1 MNGSLRSDFPFFS
14 SNPDIVYLDNAATS
28 QKPQPVIDSVV
39 KFMAEQNSNAGRSL
53 YPLSSAASRLLSE
66 SRSGVASFIN
76 ADTEEIIFTK
86 GCTEAL
92 NMVASSF
99 LRRGAK
105 GNIVISE
112 LEHSSNYAPWLDC
125 CRRSEIE
132 LRVAEV
138 DLDGSLNPKSVMR
151 LIDGETLAV
160 SVSGMSNVT
169 GFMPEISEICHYAKR
184 HGALSVIDAA
194 QLAAHKDI
202 DVREI
207 GCDFLCFSG
216 HKLYGPQGVG
226 VLYAEKDA
234 QPFLVPLELGGGA
247 VETDYSVRQGIP
259 GFEAGSPNTAGI
271 VGLNSAID
279 YRKRHNDEIKHVEEE
294 LSDYLF
300 SSLRKLS
307 FARVINRQPS
317 LIVSFIIRN
326 LGCYDVGTLL
336 ARRGICI
343 RTGSCCSYSLMRA
356 LNLEGVCRVSL
367 SFCNSEEEIDR
378 LVEELIWISTRYGEK
393 R

>member
-138 DLDGSLNPKSVMR
+138 DPDGSLNPKSVMR

-259 GFEAGSPNTAGI
+259 GFEAGSPNIAGI

>member
-138 DLDGSLNPKSVMR
+138 DPDGSLNPKSVMR

-259 GFEAGSPNTAGI
+259 GFEAGSPNIAGI

-317 LIVSFIIRN
+317 LIVSFTIRN